1 MDYPKCLYLE
11 GDITRQYVIV
21 ADGEA
26 EAAVRQQGYRMAGEA
41 AKEKTADIPVPRRM
55 RKAK

>member
-11 GDITRQYVIV
+11 GDITREYVIIADATAEDV
-21 ADGEA
+21 ARE
-26 EAAVRQQGYRMAGEA
+26 QGYRMAGEA